1 MVTLLLFRGGV
12 VLTFTGEDLDV
23 VTQPIFEYTDTV
35 RYVMTVR
42 QSTEWK

>member
-23 VTQPIFEYTDTV
+23 VTQPTFEYTDPDITSEV
-35 RYVMTVR
+35 CDDCMT
-42 QSTEWK
+42 KY